1 MDYLT
6 LGDSIIHSKYPLEK
20 SFSWANFKM
29 PAYLLGTPVA
39 YLESGPRGLY
49 ALQKLF
55 YIYTLNSWLTRF
67 NDYRILYRYYLFD
80 NILISNIYVHMKQP
94 YIIYYYTTVIVSTS
108 HIWTACPTFC
118 HSRIHE
124 IVRKIFFFFNLLG
137 RKKGSCP
144 RWRKF

>member
-29 PAYLLGTPVA
+29 PAYLLGTPVP

-80 NILISNIYVHMKQP
+80 NILISNIYVQCTYEATIHNILLHYSDRK
-94 YIIYYYTTVIVSTS
+94 YVSHLNCLS
-108 HIWTACPTFC
+108 HILSFTN
-118 HSRIHE
+118 SR
-124 IVRKIFFFFNLLG
+124 NC
-137 RKKGSCP
+137 S
-144 RWRKF
+144 